1 MALPIKPKDT
11 QEGCNPI
18 SSNCIIWQGP
28 DIPCINLCHGDSVSD
43 VVAKLAEELCTIVDQ
58 LDISLLDISCFGA
71 LAPEPGDFRDVIQLL
86 ISRIC
91 NLEAGTGDGGV
102 TGAGCPDDCL
112 IPLPQCLQFTDPLG
126 NVVTELVL
134 RDYMILIANRICTI
148 LSQITA
154 LSSSVVNIEG
164 RLTVIEETLAG
175 LGGGV
180 TIDITSSNCVGN
192 NLTQP
197 IQNFVLALESEL
209 CRVIASVG
217 TSTEINIAIS
227 QQCIVDGQPLDAA
240 TQLSGTGSTMSNIPG
255 WVSGAS
261 YNTLSD
267 AVNNLWLT
275 VCDMRAAIVDLQAN
289 LAACCAVSCDDI
301 DWAFTATGLNNTKF
315 ITLFF
320 TGNIPSGFDYCSG
333 GATTS
338 VIINNSLGQTGTYNV
353 DVLNA
358 IQTGAPLNVDLD
370 LSSTSIYALW
380 YQVRIP
386 LCVTDGT
393 NTCNSFVE
401 FDFDEANWCTSLLT
415 ALSSTGVSPTTG
427 TLTASWTAKIGAAV
441 AGTVYQVRLFRVTSG
456 GPPVQITSASVSGVS
471 GPQTYAF
478 GTFTQTAATSYY
490 VTITSVQGTHSRE
503 CTSSTISLQ
512 VSP

>member
-18 SSNCIIWQGP
+18 SSNCVIWQGP
-28 DIPCINLCHGDSVSD
+28 DIPCINLCNGDSVSD

-58 LDISLLDISCFGA
+58 LDISFLDISCFGA
-71 LAPEPGDFRDVIQLL
+71 LAPEPADFRDVIQLL
-86 ISRIC
+86 INRIC
-91 NLEAGTGDGGV
+91 NLEADTGGGV
-102 TGAGCPDDCL
+102 SSAGCPDDCL

-217 TSTEINIAIS
+217 TPTEINNAIS
-227 QQCIVDGQPLDAA
+227 QQCIVDGQPLDNAP
-240 TQLSGTGSTMSNIPG
+240 QLSNPASSMANIPG

-261 YNTLSD
+261 YNTLAD

-275 VCDMRAAIVDLQAN
+275 VCDMRTTIADIQAT
-289 LAACCAVSCDDI
+289 LANCCSVSCDDV
-301 DWAFTATGLNNTKF
+301 DWNFTATGLNSTKF

-320 TGNIPSGFDYCSG
+320 SGSIPAGFVNCG
-333 GATTS
+333 PALTTAI
-338 VIINNSLGQTGTYNV
+338 VVNNSLGESGVYNYNV
-353 DVLNA
+353 VNA
-358 IQTGAPLNVDLD
+358 IQTGASINLDLD
-370 LSSTSIYALW
+370 LGGASEYALW

-393 NTCNSFVE
+393 NTCNTLIEYDFVNT
-401 FDFDEANWCTSLLT
+401 AWCSTLSVG
-415 ALSSTGVSPTTG
+415 LSSAGVTPTTG
-427 TLTASWTAKIGAAV
+427 TLTASWTAPIGPAI
-441 AGTVYQVRLFRVTSG
+441 AGTTYQIRLFSVTGSG
-456 GPPVQITSASVSGVS
+456 LPVQLASASVTGVS
-471 GPQTYAF
+471 GAQTYAF
-478 GTFTQTAATSYY
+478 GTFTQVAATSYY
-490 VTITSVQGTHSRE
+490 VVITSVQGSHSQD
-503 CTSSTISLQ
+503 CTSSTIALQ